1 MLTYCAA
8 AQGDEETGQS
18 EPANTTVQDAFPY
31 LDEDEGDVE
40 FENDVDDTHDG
51 SARTTRSRSI
61 NKVDGNWARIVAF
74 NIFIVNSM
82 NKRLT
87 IGKRSINEFRKNEEW
102 GYVIHRRVVIVNDLY
117 SYTLFLLLC
126 GASWGDFVAMSK
138 LEEAGFVMSDKQEES
153 EDPIADGEER
163 AAREREREKV
173 AALEEIK
180 ESPPDEYGTLTIET
194 FVVVSDPSEG
204 IFHSLTFLMLCF
216 WISHALTNVLWLPGK
231 VTVEELLRTFISGVF
246 SSNPTL
252 QVWPSYC
259 GGIRPGNSDPSVL

>member
-1 MLTYCAA
+1 VEVLGFSDYWTTLRFWVASPTCAA
-8 AQGDEETGQS
+8 AQGDEETGQP
-18 EPANTTVQDAFPY
+18 EPASTTVQDPFPY
-31 LDEDEGDVE
+31 LDEDEGEVE

-61 NKVDGNWARIVAF
+61 NKVDGDWARIVAF

-102 GYVIHRRVVIVNDLY
+102 GYVIHRRVVIVNNSY
-117 SYTLFLLLC
+117 SHTLCFSCLVC
-126 GASWGDFVAMSK
+126 PSWGDFVAMSK
-138 LEEAGFVMSDKQEES
+138 LEEAGFVVSDKQEES
-153 EDPIADGEER
+153 EDSIADGEER

-204 IFHSLTFLMLCF
+204 SIHSLPMLY
-216 WISHALTNVLWLPGK
+216 I
-231 VTVEELLRTFISGVF
+231 
-246 SSNPTL
+246 
-252 QVWPSYC
+252 
-259 GGIRPGNSDPSVL
+259 